1 MSNMIILYTL
11 PSCPKCQVIKMYLTT
26 LGIPFTERNASNF
39 LAYLTS
45 KGFREVPILEID
57 GELFNCTS
65 VQEVMFILRS
75 KGHLSVRDTW

>member
-1 MSNMIILYTL
+1 
-11 PSCPKCQVIKMYLTT
+11 MYLST
-26 LGIPFTERNASNF
+26 LGIPFIERNANNF

-45 KGFREVPILEID
+45 KGFREVPILEVD

-75 KGHLSVRDTW
+75 KGYLSVRDAW